1 MIGLITVIKRGFIN
15 SKMKIYKGS
24 EHPHE
29 AQNPKEISLL
39 KENNKNILRS

>member
-1 MIGLITVIKRGFIN
+1 
-15 SKMKIYKGS
+15 MKIYKGS